1 MNLPTC
7 SAVTTT
13 SVFCAPTSRC
23 IHATSKTPRRVTLL
37 AVVDR
42 RLKELGRRAL
52 KLGRDVYKRRPK
64 RFVGEIERGWR
75 KRVQVS

>member
-1 MNLPTC
+1 
-7 SAVTTT
+7 
-13 SVFCAPTSRC
+13 
-23 IHATSKTPRRVTLL
+23 VTLL